1 MEVLPEVDIFSLW
14 LTKYGSFVLFFLLS
28 LGILALPIPEETLMV
43 MSGILMSKGKL
54 NIPLT
59 IFFCYAGTIAGI
71 TTSYFFG
78 RTAGHYL
85 INKYGRWVGITHARL
100 EKAHVWFSKLGKWLL
115 VVGYFIPGIRHFT
128 GFSAGTTT
136 MRYSQFAL
144 FAYSGA
150 VMWVSVF
157 LSLGYFLGN
166 YCLECYEKLEEIDLI
181 SIAVLIIA
189 VALTIVIIRRRSLKG

>member
-1 MEVLPEVDIFSLW
+1 MEVLTEVDVFSEW
-14 LTKYGSFVLFFLLS
+14 LTQYGSFVLFFLLS

-71 TTSYFFG
+71 STSYLVG

-85 INKYGRWVGITHARL
+85 VTKYGRWVGINHARL
-100 EKAHVWFSKLGKWLL
+100 EKAHRWFGRLGKWLL
-115 VVGYFIPGIRHFT
+115 VIGYFIPGIRHLT
-128 GFSAGTTT
+128 GFSAGTAE
-136 MRYSQFAL
+136 MRFSQFAL

-150 VMWVSVF
+150 IMWVSLF
-157 LSLGYFLGN
+157 LSLGYFLGG

-189 VALTIVIIRRRSLKG
+189 AIVTIFIIRKRSIKS